1 MALSK
6 YDNGKYARDEQ
17 MNNVE
22 AEYLDGTVVETTTDH
37 PDYYG
42 GKENTYETIKVWF
55 AIGWGEAAC
64 LANAYKYMTR
74 AGKKPG
80 ESKLKDLRKARH
92 YLDMLIEY
100 LEGEE

>member
-17 MNNVE
+17 MN
-22 AEYLDGTVVETTTDH
+22 ETCSKMEPVADH
-37 PDYYG
+37 PEYYG
-42 GKENTYETIKVWF
+42 GKDNTYETIKVWF
-55 AIGWGEAAC
+55 AMGWGEEAC